1 MRRWAR
7 IARLLLAAVA
17 GALAACGAPPPAP
30 APAPA
35 PPPAPIVET
44 PPEVMTPAPPAPRA
58 VGPVAKLAPVDPA
71 LEAWKRSA
79 AERIHAAN
87 KAQLFEGKPHHL
99 LRAVIVLEVT
109 VDAGG
114 RVVGSRILRS
124 PKSKPLD
131 DMALASLRKA
141 APLPPP
147 PKALLRRG
155 NLVYSETWLVQNDGR
170 FQLRTLALPQD

>member
-1 MRRWAR
+1 MQRWAR
-7 IARLLLAAVA
+7 AARLLTAAV
-17 GALAACGAPPPAP
+17 GGVLAACGAPPPV
-30 APAPA
+30 PAPA
-35 PPPAPIVET
+35 PPPAPVVDT
-44 PPEVMTPAPPAPRA
+44 PPEIIEPAPAPPPRA
-58 VGPVAKLAPVDPA
+58 VGPVAKLAPADPA

-109 VDAGG
+109 VDSDG
-114 RVVGSRILRS
+114 RVVRSRVLRS

-147 PKALLRRG
+147 PKGLLRRG